1 MARPHY
7 QDGKGILRIGSGR
20 GGAVEKSFGLSSG
33 CGLLYLQHFELL
45 DRLFIFIIVLTS
57 FYILRIIHAKY
68 LFCFPT

>member
-1 MARPHY
+1 MARSHY
-7 QDGKGILRIGSGR
+7 QDGKGILRIGSGK

-45 DRLFIFIIVLTS
+45 DCLFTFVIALTF
-57 FYILRIIHAKY
+57 FYILRIIYAKY